1 MSTLLRSSIVIATMA
16 LCAAGIGACSKSQAP
31 APAISSAMSEA
42 LSGMDREKV
51 ESVRADIIGQASRL
65 KVPLSAVTYF
75 DIDNQPI
82 SEAAF
87 YEGLIANPKNAWK
100 MVGKSGVTT
109 SADSPDTKT
118 ASVSVHLMNAP

>member
-1 MSTLLRSSIVIATMA
+1 MSSLIRPSLMITILA
-16 LCAAGIGACSKSQAP
+16 LCAGIGACSKSQAP
-31 APAISSAMSEA
+31 APAPSSAMSEA

-51 ESVRADIIGQASRL
+51 ENVRADIIERASRV

-100 MVGKSGVTT
+100 MVSKTGVTT
-109 SADSPDTKT
+109 NTVLPDTTT
-118 ASVSVHLMNAP
+118 ASVTVHLMSAP

>member
-1 MSTLLRSSIVIATMA
+1 MSSLIRPSLMITILA
-16 LCAAGIGACSKSQAP
+16 LCASIGACSKSQAP
-31 APAISSAMSEA
+31 APATSSAMSEA

-65 KVPLSAVTYF
+65 KVSLSAVTYF

-100 MVGKSGVTT
+100 MVGTSGVTT

-118 ASVSVHLMNAP
+118 ASVTVHLMNAP

>member
-1 MSTLLRSSIVIATMA
+1 MPKLIRQSLAITILA
-16 LCAAGIGACSKSQAP
+16 LCAGIGACSKSQAP
-31 APAISSAMSEA
+31 APAASSAMSEA

-51 ESVRADIIGQASRL
+51 ESVRADIIERASRV

-82 SEAAF
+82 TEAAF

-100 MVGKSGVTT
+100 MVSKTGVTT
-109 SADSPDTKT
+109 NTVLPDTTT
-118 ASVSVHLMNAP
+118 ASVTVHLMNAP